1 MRVAWIGLHAEGMP
15 AFEAL
20 LATGADVRG
29 VFTLPP
35 DSVARRSGS
44 ADYGPLCER
53 HRIPLYYVSDINGPA
68 AHTAL
73 RAVAADIAFVIGWP
87 QYVRGE
93 TIRLAR
99 LGMIGAH
106 ASLLP
111 HNRGSAPVNWA
122 IIRGETESGN
132 TLLWLDDEPDAGEII
147 DQVAYP
153 ITPYDTCAT
162 LFQRAGNTTREM
174 LLRLMPRLNAGERP
188 GHPQPPTREPVLR
201 RRRHADGRVDW
212 SWSSHAVYDFIRA
225 LTRPSP
231 GAFSWLDDRCCRIWH
246 AALPAITV
254 DVSRPGEVI
263 GPVVSPVAD
272 ACGQLVACGNGAIVL
287 LEVEEFGGRVLR
299 GRALSEQ
306 PWAGKRWHHD
316 AGRTPAPVP
325 ASRR

>member
-1 MRVAWIGLHAEGMP
+1 MRFVWIGLHAEGIG
-15 AFEAL
+15 AFEAM
-20 LATGADVRG
+20 LAAGANIAG
-29 VFTLPP
+29 ILTLPP
-35 DSVARRSGS
+35 DSAARRRGS
-44 ADYGPLCER
+44 ANYTPLGERYGVPV
-53 HRIPLYYVSDINGPA
+53 HYVSDINGPA

-73 RAVAADIAFVIGWP
+73 RALAPDIGVVLGWP
-87 QYVRGE
+87 QHVRGE

-99 LGMIGAH
+99 VGMICSH

-122 IIRGETESGN
+122 IIRGETETGN
-132 TLLWLDDEPDAGEII
+132 TLLWLNDEPDGGDII

-162 LFQRAGNTTREM
+162 LFRRAGDSTREM
-174 LLRLMPRLNAGERP
+174 LVRVLPCLLAGERP
-188 GHPQPPTREPVLR
+188 GRPQPPTREPVLR

-212 SWSSHAVYDFIRA
+212 SWSSHAVYDFVRA

-231 GAFSWLDDRCCRIWH
+231 GAFSWLGDRCWRIWQ
-246 AALPAITV
+246 AALPALTV

-263 GPVVSPVAD
+263 GPVVSPVAE

-287 LEVEEFGGRVLR
+287 LELEDAEGTVLR

-316 AGRTPAPVP
+316 EGRAPAPVP
-325 ASRR
+325 VSRR